1 MKTKRKEEL
10 KGFVEEVMVEF
21 KENNELNR
29 AIAGIVRCTAMIVAE
44 KADKTMIERACS
56 AYCEICDT
64 KECGGT
70 GECSW
75 VERFRKQLED

>member
-1 MKTKRKEEL
+1 MKTKRQEEL
-10 KGFVEEVMVEF
+10 KGFV
-21 KENNELNR
+21 KEALAGFNVNSELQKSV
-29 AIAGIVRCTAMIVAE
+29 AGIAECTAMIVAE
-44 KADKTMIERACS
+44 RADKTMIEKACS